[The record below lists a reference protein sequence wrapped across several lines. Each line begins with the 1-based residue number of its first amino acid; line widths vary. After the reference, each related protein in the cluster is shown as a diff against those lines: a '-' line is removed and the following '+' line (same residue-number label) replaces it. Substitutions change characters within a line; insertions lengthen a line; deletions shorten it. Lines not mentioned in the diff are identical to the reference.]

1 MDIFLKYPKI
11 DLCCVYAI
19 YLYNI
24 LFYAFDTRFIAPF
37 VNDELK

>member
-24 LFYAFDTRFIAPF
+24 LFYVFEAPF